1 MSYYYLYE
9 CKDFGC
15 RWKDVPQMVSR
26 ESIKCLR
33 CESENVE
40 CLTEKSSKLGWWIY
54 LIISTVSS
62 IVVGGIDIVV
72 TATDLGGIDR
82 VEFYVDGEL
91 KANISSE
98 PYVWIWDESL
108 LFGRRTIKV
117 IAYDT
122 IGSSASDDIKVWK
135 FF

>member
-1 MSYYYLYE
+1 MMSYNYLYE
-9 CKDFGC
+9 CKDCGC

-62 IVVGGIDIVV
+62 IVVGGISIYLYNKFDLDSWVIPVGFIVGFF
-72 TATDLGGIDR
+72 LIPIMIYIDE
-82 VEFYVDGEL
+82 VYL
-91 KANISSE
+91 
-98 PYVWIWDESL
+98 
-108 LFGRRTIKV
+108 
-117 IAYDT
+117 
-122 IGSSASDDIKVWK
+122 
-135 FF
+135 